1 MQDIHTRLRA
11 LRRPRI
17 LIDAARKGM
26 REFRR
31 ERHLKRLL
39 IRPSLPSP
47 AESVMILLELEA
59 EQNAKRKAGDASYTP
74 LRHLDLMIAL
84 LAEANAL
91 GA

>member
-17 LIDAARKGM
+17 LIDAARTGM
-26 REFRR
+26 PEFRR

-39 IRPSLPSP
+39 IRPSLPGP

-59 EQNAKRKAGDASYTP
+59 EQNGKRKAGDASYTP

-84 LAEANAL
+84 LAEANTL